1 MISLLQLQYFQVL
14 AEEQHLGRSSEK
26 HYISQTTLS
35 TMISKLE
42 RELGVR
48 LFDRNGGSL
57 RLNEC
62 GRKYLQ
68 YVNGALLMLADGE
81 RAAKALGG
89 QGDNNTLS
97 LAISGTNAW
106 GETIIAFKQ
115 KYPKYRITQQS
126 EVLPAMKDNLLSGR
140 LDMALVGTRDME
152 DDRLE
157 CLPLREGRIYA
168 CLPRGHRLEDRQA
181 VTLSDLKDEPIIST
195 LKEMPYTVFCM
206 DMFQKAGITPNI
218 VTECDFLLRPRL
230 LASGMGIVLL
240 YGPALAQPIVAEMFR
255 PFVCIPIEDE
265 CAVRR
270 LGLFWRRGRRFTPVM
285 AAFRAFLT
293 DFVPHSGMSDQK
305 QS

>member
-14 AEEQHLGRSSEK
+14 AEEQHLGRSAEK
-26 HYISQTTLS
+26 LYISQTTLS

-62 GRKYLQ
+62 GQKYLQ

-81 RAAKALGG
+81 NATRALGG
-89 QGDNNTLS
+89 QGDSSTLS

-115 KYPKYRITQQS
+115 RYPKYRITQQS

-140 LDMALVGTRDME
+140 LDMALVGT
-152 DDRLE
+152 DDLADERLE
-157 CLPLREGRIYA
+157 CLPLREGQIYA
-168 CLPRGHRLEDRQA
+168 CLPRGHRLEGRQA
-181 VTLSDLKDEPIIST
+181 VMLSDLKDEPIIST
-195 LKEMPYTVFCM
+195 LKEMPYTVFCTN
-206 DMFQKAGITPNI
+206 MFRKAGITPNI

-230 LASGMGIVLL
+230 LASGMGIALL
-240 YGPALAQPIVAEMFR
+240 YGPALDQPIVADMFR
-255 PFVCIPIEDE
+255 PFVCIPIEDD

-285 AAFRAFLT
+285 KAFQTFLT
-293 DFVPHSGMSDQK
+293 EFVPQSGCGQK

>member
-1 MISLLQLQYFQVL
+1 
-14 AEEQHLGRSSEK
+14 
-26 HYISQTTLS
+26 
-35 TMISKLE
+35 
-42 RELGVR
+42 
-48 LFDRNGGSL
+48 
-57 RLNEC
+57 
-62 GRKYLQ
+62 
-68 YVNGALLMLADGE
+68 
-81 RAAKALGG
+81 
-89 QGDNNTLS
+89 
-97 LAISGTNAW
+97 
-106 GETIIAFKQ
+106 
-115 KYPKYRITQQS
+115 
-126 EVLPAMKDNLLSGR
+126 MKDNLLSGR

-157 CLPLREGRIYA
+157 CLPLQEGKIYA

-230 LASGMGIVLL
+230 LASGMGIALL
-240 YGPALAQPIVAEMFR
+240 YGPALDQPIVADMFR
-255 PFVCIPIEDE
+255 PFVCIPIEDD

-285 AAFRAFLT
+285 KAFQTFLT
-293 DFVPHSGMSDQK
+293 EFVPQSGCGQK

>member
-1 MISLLQLQYFQVL
+1 
-14 AEEQHLGRSSEK
+14 
-26 HYISQTTLS
+26 
-35 TMISKLE
+35 MISKLE

-62 GRKYLQ
+62 GQKYLQ

-81 RAAKALGG
+81 NAARALGG
-89 QGDNNTLS
+89 QGDSSTLS

-115 KYPKYRITQQS
+115 RYPKYRITQQS

-140 LDMALVGTRDME
+140 LDMALVGTEDMTDE
-152 DDRLE
+152 RLE
-157 CLPLREGRIYA
+157 YLPLREGRIYV
-168 CLPRGHRLEDRQA
+168 CLPRGHRLEGRQA
-181 VTLSDLKDEPIIST
+181 VMLSDLKDEPIIST
-195 LKEMPYTVFCM
+195 LKEMPYTVFCTN
-206 DMFQKAGITPNI
+206 MFRKAGITPNI

-240 YGPALAQPIVAEMFR
+240 YGPALDQPIVAEMFR

>member
-14 AEEQHLGRSSEK
+14 AKEQHLGHSAEK
-26 HYISQTTLS
+26 LYISQTTLS

-62 GRKYLQ
+62 GQKYLQ

-115 KYPKYRITQQS
+115 RYPKYRITQQS
-126 EVLPAMKDNLLSGR
+126 EVLPAMKDNLVSGR
-140 LDMALVGTRDME
+140 LDMALVGTEDMTDE
-152 DDRLE
+152 RLE
-157 CLPLREGRIYA
+157 YLPLREGRIYA
-168 CLPRGHRLEDRQA
+168 CLPRGHRLEGRQA
-181 VTLSDLKDEPIIST
+181 VMLSDLKDEPIIST
-195 LKEMPYTVFCM
+195 LKEMPYTVFCTN
-206 DMFQKAGITPNI
+206 MFRKAGIIPNI

-230 LASGMGIVLL
+230 LASGMGIALL
-240 YGPALAQPIVAEMFR
+240 YGPALDQPIVADMFR
-255 PFVCIPIEDE
+255 PFVCIPIEDD

-285 AAFRAFLT
+285 KAFQTFLT
-293 DFVPHSGMSDQK
+293 EFVPQSGCGQK

>member
-14 AEEQHLGRSSEK
+14 AEEQHLGRSAEK
-26 HYISQTTLS
+26 LYISQTTLS

-62 GRKYLQ
+62 GQKYLQ

-81 RAAKALGG
+81 NAARALGG
-89 QGDNNTLS
+89 QGDSSTLS

-115 KYPKYRITQQS
+115 RYPKYRITQQS

-140 LDMALVGTRDME
+140 LDMALVGTEDMTDE
-152 DDRLE
+152 RLE
-157 CLPLREGRIYA
+157 YLPLREGRIYA
-168 CLPRGHRLEDRQA
+168 CLPRGHRLEGRQA
-181 VTLSDLKDEPIIST
+181 VMLSDLKDEPIIST
-195 LKEMPYTVFCM
+195 LKEMPYTVFCTN
-206 DMFQKAGITPNI
+206 MFRKAGITPNI

-230 LASGMGIVLL
+230 LASGMGIALL
-240 YGPALAQPIVAEMFR
+240 YGPALDQPIVADMFR
-255 PFVCIPIEDE
+255 PFVCIPIEDD

-285 AAFRAFLT
+285 KAFQTFLT
-293 DFVPHSGMSDQK
+293 EFVPQSGCGQK

>member
-1 MISLLQLQYFQVL
+1 MISLLQLQYFQAL
-14 AEEQHLGRSSEK
+14 AAEQHLTRTAEK
-26 HYISQTTLS
+26 LYISQTTLS

-62 GRKYLQ
+62 GQKYLQ

-81 RAAKALGG
+81 NAARALGG
-89 QGDNNTLS
+89 QGDSSTLS

-115 KYPKYRITQQS
+115 RYPKYRITQQS

-140 LDMALVGTRDME
+140 LDMALVGTEDMTDE
-152 DDRLE
+152 RLE
-157 CLPLREGRIYA
+157 YLPLREGRIYA
-168 CLPRGHRLEDRQA
+168 CLPRGHRLEGRQA
-181 VTLSDLKDEPIIST
+181 VMLSDLKDEPIIST
-195 LKEMPYTVFCM
+195 LKEMPYTVFCTN
-206 DMFQKAGITPNI
+206 MFRKAGITPNI

-230 LASGMGIVLL
+230 LASGMGIALL
-240 YGPALAQPIVAEMFR
+240 YGPALDQPIVADMFR
-255 PFVCIPIEDE
+255 PFVCIPIEDD

-285 AAFRAFLT
+285 KAFQTFLT
-293 DFVPHSGMSDQK
+293 EFVPQSGCGQK

>member
-14 AEEQHLGRSSEK
+14 AEEQHLGRSAEK
-26 HYISQTTLS
+26 LYISQTTLS

-62 GRKYLQ
+62 GQKYLQ

-81 RAAKALGG
+81 NAARALGG
-89 QGDNNTLS
+89 QGDSSTLS

-115 KYPKYRITQQS
+115 RYPKYRITQQS

-140 LDMALVGTRDME
+140 LDMALVGTE
-152 DDRLE
+152 DLADERLE
-157 CLPLREGRIYA
+157 YLPLREGRIYA
-168 CLPRGHRLEDRQA
+168 CLPRGHRLEGRQA
-181 VTLSDLKDEPIIST
+181 VMLSDLKDEPIIST
-195 LKEMPYTVFCM
+195 LKEMPYTVFCTN
-206 DMFQKAGITPNI
+206 MFRRAGITPNI

-230 LASGMGIVLL
+230 LASGMGIALL
-240 YGPALAQPIVAEMFR
+240 YGPALDQPIVADMFR
-255 PFVCIPIEDE
+255 PFVCIPIEDD

-285 AAFRAFLT
+285 KAFQTFLT
-293 DFVPHSGMSDQK
+293 EFVPQSGCGQK

>member
-1 MISLLQLQYFQVL
+1 MLSLLQLQYFQVL
-14 AEEQHLGRSSEK
+14 AEEQHLGRTAEK
-26 HYISQTTLS
+26 LYISQTTLS

-62 GRKYLQ
+62 GQKYLQ

-81 RAAKALGG
+81 NAARALGG
-89 QGDNNTLS
+89 QGDSSTLS

-115 KYPKYRITQQS
+115 RYPKYRITQQS

-140 LDMALVGTRDME
+140 LDMALVGTEDMTDE
-152 DDRLE
+152 RLE
-157 CLPLREGRIYA
+157 YLPLREGRIYA
-168 CLPRGHRLEDRQA
+168 CLPRGHRLEGRQA
-181 VTLSDLKDEPIIST
+181 VMLSDLKDEPIIST
-195 LKEMPYTVFCM
+195 LKEMPYTVFCTN
-206 DMFQKAGITPNI
+206 MFRKAGITPNI

-230 LASGMGIVLL
+230 LASGMGIALL
-240 YGPALAQPIVAEMFR
+240 YGPALDQPIVADMFR
-255 PFVCIPIEDE
+255 PFVCIPIEDD

-285 AAFRAFLT
+285 KAFQTFLT
-293 DFVPHSGMSDQK
+293 EFVPQSGCGQK